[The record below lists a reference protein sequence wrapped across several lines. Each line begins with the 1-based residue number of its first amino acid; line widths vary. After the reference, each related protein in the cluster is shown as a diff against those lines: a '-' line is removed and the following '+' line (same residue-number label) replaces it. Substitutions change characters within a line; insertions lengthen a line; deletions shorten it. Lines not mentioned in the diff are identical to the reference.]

1 MIDVVALRNV
11 YPTMGSE
18 SLGGLGTPNG
28 GGPPA
33 PSASPQVE
41 RALTIGG
48 QASPL
53 TGLVVFGVLV
63 AVIMFIAQRV
73 GPTEDFRNI
82 RASAYNVLLIS
93 LIAVAGIPV
102 WKALLTRFPVPGV
115 SAWVHAV

>member
-11 YPTMGSE
+11 YPTMGGE

-28 GGPPA
+28 QA
-33 PSASPQVE
+33 PTPGVTPHVD

-48 QASPL
+48 QASPFA
-53 TGLVVFGVLV
+53 GLVVFGVLV
-63 AVIMFIAQRV
+63 AVIMVIAQRV
-73 GPTEDFRNI
+73 GPAEDFRNI
-82 RASAYNVLLIS
+82 RASAYNILLIS
-93 LIAVAGIPV
+93 LIAIAGIPV